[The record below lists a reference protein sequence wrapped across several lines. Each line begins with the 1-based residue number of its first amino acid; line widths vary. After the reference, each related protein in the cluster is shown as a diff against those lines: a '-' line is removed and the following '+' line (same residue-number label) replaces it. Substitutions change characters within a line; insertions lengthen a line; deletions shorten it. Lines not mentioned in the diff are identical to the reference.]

1 MVEASRETRFTFRK
15 LAQRIR
21 VPAGFIL
28 APLLIIAGRPTG
40 ISLIAGA
47 ALALIGL
54 TIRAW
59 ASGHL
64 RKNQELCIAGPY
76 AYTRNPLYFGTFIMA
91 TGIAVATGSLWFV
104 ALFIAVYLLIY
115 VPVMAAEA
123 EYMQELFPDEY
134 EVYSRQV
141 PLMFPRLT
149 PYKPSKAVNQA
160 ASQDGL
166 SNANRGFDLSLYL
179 RHREYRAAIGI
190 AFVMAL
196 LAARYFFRI

>member
-1 MVEASRETRFTFRK
+1 MVEASRERVTFRK
-15 LAQRIR
+15 VAQRIR

-28 APLLIIAGRPTG
+28 APLFIIAAHPTG
-40 ISLIAGA
+40 ISLAAGA

-64 RKNQELCIAGPY
+64 RKNQELSVAGPY
-76 AYTRNPLYFGTFIMA
+76 AYTRNPLYLGTFIMA
-91 TGIAVATGSLWFV
+91 TGVAVATGSLWFV
-104 ALFIAVYLLIY
+104 ALFIVVYLMIY

-123 EYMQELFPDEY
+123 EYMQELFPDDY
-134 EVYSRQV
+134 EQYSRRV

-149 PYKPSKAVNQA
+149 PYRPQKADDKA
-160 ASQDGL
+160 GSRGGP
-166 SNANRGFDLSLYL
+166 SNASRSFDSSLYL

-190 AFVMAL
+190 AIVLAL

>member
-1 MVEASRETRFTFRK
+1 MVEASRERLTFRK
-15 LAQRIR
+15 LAQKIR

-28 APLLIIAGRPTG
+28 APLLIIAARPTG
-40 ISLIAGA
+40 ISLMAGA

-64 RKNQELCIAGPY
+64 RKNQELSVAGPY
-76 AYTRNPLYFGTFIMA
+76 AYTRNPLYLGTFIMA

-115 VPVMAAEA
+115 LPVMAAEA
-123 EYMQELFPDEY
+123 EYMQELFPDDY
-134 EVYSRQV
+134 EQYSRRV
-141 PLMFPRLT
+141 PLMLPRLT
-149 PYKPSKAVNQA
+149 PYRPQKDDNPPGSQVDWSKTPR
-160 ASQDGL
+160 S
-166 SNANRGFDLSLYL
+166 FDSSLYL
-179 RHREYRAAIGI
+179 RHREYRAAIGV

-196 LAARYFFRI
+196 MAARYFFRI